1 MKKLMNV
8 SVLTTLL
15 LVILVGCLGPSPEE
29 KIYQKLE
36 KVVSLE
42 KSFQEQ
48 QEPLLALE
56 KEENEL
62 FNQIMDLG
70 MKEFDQ
76 VVSLSNQ
83 ALEMIDE
90 REEKMQVENE
100 SILASKE
107 EFKGI
112 TLEMEKIE
120 DEDTLEILEN
130 LQTTMENRYES
141 YETLYNHY
149 STSIKLDKELYE
161 MLQNEELTMEEL
173 EEQISKIN
181 DSYEK
186 VMNENEIFNGYT
198 EEYNQLKIDF
208 YQKAGL
214 NVKEAE

>member
-8 SVLTTLL
+8 SILTTLL

-29 KIYQKLE
+29 TIYQKLE

-42 KSFQEQ
+42 ESFQEQ

-100 SILASKE
+100 SIMASKE

-130 LQTTMENRYES
+130 LQTTMENRYDS

-198 EEYNQLKIDF
+198 EEYNQLKTDF
-208 YQKAGL
+208 YQIAGL